1 MCTGLS
7 ATIGKVDPDAATD
20 MYLRATSA
28 VTEAILSRS
37 LRLNCVGGSRI
48 LVDLLSELGSEVEAF
63 GTVLLVHDPIA
74 TATRGDRGATVQIG
88 GHGRED
94 PSGFNGHIVVRS
106 NTADGQFL
114 LDPTIGQ
121 LRDIPLAREFA
132 NRRLALAVRLKQAWP
147 TPERQRLAL
156 PVDGWS
162 LAYEHQPDME
172 WDTHSSWTD
181 PTNRELLSEAREVYE
196 RGPNLERYLRRPQ
209 RPRLVGRNEPCVCG
223 SGRKY
228 KHCHG
233 RPEL

>member
-1 MCTGLS
+1 MAAGQTGRRS
-7 ATIGKVDPDAATD
+7 GTDPGAGRDD
-20 MYLRATSA
+20 
-28 VTEAILSRS
+28 
-37 LRLNCVGGSRI
+37 
-48 LVDLLSELGSEVEAF
+48 DL
-63 GTVLLVHDPIA
+63 
-74 TATRGDRGATVQIG
+74 
-88 GHGRED
+88 
-94 PSGFNGHIVVRS
+94 
-106 NTADGQFL
+106 
-114 LDPTIGQ
+114 
-121 LRDIPLAREFA
+121 
-132 NRRLALAVRLKQAWP
+132 
-147 TPERQRLAL
+147 LAL

-233 RPEL
+233 RPELGA